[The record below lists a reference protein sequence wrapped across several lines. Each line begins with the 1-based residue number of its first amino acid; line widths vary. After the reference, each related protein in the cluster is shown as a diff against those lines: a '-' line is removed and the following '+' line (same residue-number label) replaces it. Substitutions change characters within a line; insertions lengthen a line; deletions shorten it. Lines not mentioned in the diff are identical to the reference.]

1 MARRGV
7 RRVGFKRGS
16 VPDFACESLTPVN
29 AVTRPGLRHTLAFM
43 SEFAELLQKGRAGID
58 TLIARLPKA
67 ELHLHIEGSLE
78 PDMMFAKA
86 QKHGITLP
94 HASVD
99 ALRAAYAFGNLQEF
113 LDLYYA
119 GADVLRDQD
128 DFYDLTWAYLQ
139 RARADG
145 VVHAEIFFDPQT
157 HTARGIDPE
166 VFVEGIVQALHDG
179 EAELGITWRLIPNFL
194 RHLTEQDAFDTLA
207 ELEPFMG
214 HFHGFGLDSSEVGHP
229 PSKFARV
236 FAEIRSRGLP
246 VVAHAGEEGPPA
258 YILEALDIL
267 HVARIDHGIR
277 AIEDAAL
284 VSRLARAQ
292 MPLTVCPL
300 SNVKLCAVPSLA
312 AHPIKKLMD
321 AGVLVTIN
329 SDDPAYF
336 GGYIGENYRATAR
349 ALDLDGEALKKI
361 AANSIRASW
370 LHDAKKARHLAAIDA
385 L

>member
-1 MARRGV
+1 
-7 RRVGFKRGS
+7 
-16 VPDFACESLTPVN
+16 
-29 AVTRPGLRHTLAFM
+29 M
-43 SEFAELLQKGRAGID
+43 STFNDLLNKDRISADAAID

-78 PDMMFAKA
+78 PEMMFAKA
-86 QKHGITLP
+86 KKHGIALP
-94 HASVD
+94 YADVE
-99 ALRAAYAFGNLQEF
+99 AVRAAYDFSNLQEF

-139 RARADG
+139 RAKADG
-145 VVHAEIFFDPQT
+145 VVHVEIFFDPQT
-157 HTARGIDPE
+157 HTARGIDLE
-166 VFVEGIVQALHDG
+166 IVVEGIVQALHDG

-194 RHLTEQDAFDTLA
+194 RHLSEQDAIDTLA
-207 ELEPFMG
+207 ELEPYMDN
-214 HFHGFGLDSSEVGHP
+214 FHGFGLDSSEVGHP

-236 FAEIRSRGLP
+236 FAEVRSRGLP
-246 VVAHAGEEGPPA
+246 VVAHAGEEGPPE
-258 YILEALDIL
+258 YIIEALDIL
-267 HVARIDHGIR
+267 RVARIDHGIR
-277 AIEDAAL
+277 AIEDEAL
-284 VSRLARAQ
+284 TSRLARAQ

-312 AHPIKKLMD
+312 AHPLKKLMD

-336 GGYIGENYRATAR
+336 GGYVGENYRATAR
-349 ALDLDGEALKKI
+349 ALNLSQSDLKSL
-361 AANSIRASW
+361 AAMSIRASW
-370 LHDAKKARHLAAIDA
+370 LHDVQKAKHLAVIDQ